1 MAVSII
7 IHYEQGSTMLES
19 VENKNITMPVFSF
32 ILFQSYEYL
41 HPGKLEPASNRI
53 QRLSLLFT
61 SDIRVLRA

>member
-1 MAVSII
+1 
-7 IHYEQGSTMLES
+7 MLES

-41 HPGKLEPASNRI
+41 HPGKLEPVSNRI